1 MSRPDSVRR
10 ASALLLPIIY
20 LGFVSLGLPD
30 GTWGAAWPSMHREL
44 GLPIGLA
51 GTLTL
56 VGTLLAALSGFASG
70 RVIGRFGT
78 GPVTMVS
85 CAMTGAA
92 LLTIANAS
100 GFGWLMGATA
110 LLGFGAG
117 AVDAGL
123 NGYVARHYSGR
134 HMNWLHACWGVGATA
149 GPIVMGSMIAAS
161 GGWRGGY
168 VTIGAVQLTLAAVLA
183 LTLGLWAAVPERKV
197 EAVAGE
203 APRRIPTLTANSPA
217 GWLSAAIFA
226 IYVAVETT
234 AGIWAA
240 SVLVEVR
247 SLPPATA
254 AVCVAAYYGSITGG
268 RVLAGVVVDR
278 WGNRRMVRGGL
289 LLAVTGAVL
298 FAVGGPAWLSVVALA
313 MTGLGF
319 APIYPCLM
327 HEVPRRFA
335 PGSVATVIGRQ
346 SGAAYL
352 GAASMPAAAG
362 ILAEQSLAGI
372 PWLVAGGIVVLILA
386 VLELDRRS

>member
-1 MSRPDSVRR
+1 MVLS
-10 ASALLLPIIY
+10 ASARRVSSFLLPIIY
-20 LGFVSLGLPD
+20 LGFISLGLPD
-30 GTWGAAWPSMHREL
+30 GTWGAAWPSMHRDL

-56 VGTLLAALSGFASG
+56 VGTLLAAFSGFASG

-92 LLTIANAS
+92 QLLIANAS
-100 GFGWLMGATA
+100 GFGWLMSATV

-149 GPIVMGSMIAAS
+149 GPLIMGSMIAAS
-161 GGWRGGY
+161 AGWRGGY

-183 LTLGLWAAVPERKV
+183 FTLGLWAAVPERRI
-197 EAVAGE
+197 EATSGD
-203 APRRIPTLTANSPA
+203 APRRTPTLVANSTA

-226 IYVAVETT
+226 VYVAVETT

-247 SLPPATA
+247 SVAPATA

-268 RVLAGVVVDR
+268 RILAGVVVDR

-289 LLAVTGAVL
+289 LLAVSGALL
-298 FAVGGPAWLSVVALA
+298 FAVDGPAWLSVVALA

-319 APIYPCLM
+319 APVYPGLM

-362 ILAEQSLAGI
+362 ILAQQSLAGI
-372 PWLVAGGIVVLILA
+372 PWLVAGGVVILMLG